1 LLLSPRQSRGFSYAF
16 PVQNRGAAAG
26 AGFHLK
32 HDSRLGELFCNNATT
47 HLLSTVSTHDAKA
60 KGEGSMKTIQA
71 ICFVAAA
78 AVASGL
84 LSAPTSFAKN
94 LNLQNQNHV
103 GHCLGVG
110 NCRAGRAGT
119 SQPTQAQGA
128 AGGAHGGLTAS
139 GAHSPAGGSRAGGR
153 R

>member
-1 LLLSPRQSRGFSYAF
+1 LFLSPRQSRGFSCAF

-32 HDSRLGELFCNNATT
+32 RDSPLGQLFCNNART
-47 HLLSTVSTHDAKA
+47 HLLSTSSTHDAKA

-84 LSAPTSFAKN
+84 LSAPPSVAKN

-103 GHCLGVG
+103 GHCLGAG
-110 NCRAGRAGT
+110 NCRPGRTGT

-139 GAHSPAGGSRAGGR
+139 GAHSPAGGRAGGR